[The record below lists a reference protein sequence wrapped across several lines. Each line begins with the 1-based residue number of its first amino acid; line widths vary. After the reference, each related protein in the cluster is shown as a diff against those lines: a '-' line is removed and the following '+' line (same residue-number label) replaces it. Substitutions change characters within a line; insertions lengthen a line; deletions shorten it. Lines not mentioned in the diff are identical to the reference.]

1 MARAQEKT
9 DIYQKYRLKR
19 TGRNDENDIIFF
31 YGKIHGIENIIFLDK
46 ETLDAVRGNPAKLQ
60 LAINNVQVPSTKA
73 HSYEELMK
81 KHNENLK
88 KWKEYVEK
96 LPIYGSDKK
105 KMLALPFYA
114 AKRTQNPDPKPG
126 QWQYDAFKEMFGKD
140 WNFYEG
146 ISQDNEKKPTL
157 FDYENFFPKGY
168 LEAVDTESEDF
179 KNYIKRLNYYGKT
192 SYEQH
197 LDDQENFRGIMPL
210 LSHLTEKEGKDF
222 LHLVQ
227 NNT

>member
-1 MARAQEKT
+1 MAGDGEILQKFRNPDEKKFNNKFQLGIVDYLIQNVDVEWSKIYDALMARAQEKT

-46 ETLDAVRGNPAKLQ
+46 DTLDAVRGNPAKLQ

-114 AKRTQNPDPKPG
+114 AKRT
-126 QWQYDAFKEMFGKD
+126 
-140 WNFYEG
+140 
-146 ISQDNEKKPTL
+146 
-157 FDYENFFPKGY
+157 
-168 LEAVDTESEDF
+168 
-179 KNYIKRLNYYGKT
+179 
-192 SYEQH
+192 
-197 LDDQENFRGIMPL
+197 
-210 LSHLTEKEGKDF
+210 
-222 LHLVQ
+222 
-227 NNT
+227 